1 MPRKEHGWGTRKGEV
16 ELAGKW
22 NCRAGKRKK
31 QENARVCAVVLQF
44 QRLIHTNAHLWKE
57 REREREREREL
68 GPGGLQFR
76 VREIHEGSCTGL
88 SAGRGGGEQNT
99 QEWNGIE

>member
-57 REREREREREL
+57 RERERERERESW
-68 GPGGLQFR
+68 G
-76 VREIHEGSCTGL
+76 REGCNFVCVKYT
-88 SAGRGGGEQNT
+88 RGAARA
-99 QEWNGIE
+99 